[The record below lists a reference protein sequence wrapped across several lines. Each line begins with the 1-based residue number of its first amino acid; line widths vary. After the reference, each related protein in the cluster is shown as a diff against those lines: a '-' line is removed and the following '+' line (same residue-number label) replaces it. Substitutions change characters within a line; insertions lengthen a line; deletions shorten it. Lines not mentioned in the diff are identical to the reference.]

1 MGVLVIIFLLNYAQL
16 SLQIRG
22 GETENSSQPSTPVMQ
37 TQEKKCKA
45 MQLWAD
51 AETEQG
57 GEGEGG
63 TVNTDYRLG
72 STQRLVNI

>member
-1 MGVLVIIFLLNYAQL
+1 MYEYDGREPWGVGVLVIIFLLNYAQL

-51 AETEQG
+51 AETEEEERRG
-57 GEGEGG
+57 GGG
-63 TVNTDYRLG
+63 G
-72 STQRLVNI
+72 SSK